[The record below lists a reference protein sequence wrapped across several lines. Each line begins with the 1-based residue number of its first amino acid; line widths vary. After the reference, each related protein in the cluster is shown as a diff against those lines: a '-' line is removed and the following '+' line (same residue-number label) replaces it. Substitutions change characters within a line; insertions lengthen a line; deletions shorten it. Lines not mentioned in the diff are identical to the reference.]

1 MEQNQSISNSNNSDE
16 ITLKE
21 LILKLKEYASE
32 LVRNWYIILICILPI
47 AGYMVYKAKT
57 TDTLY
62 PANLTFMLSQDDG
75 GLGKLGGLL
84 GSFGF
89 GGSGKNNYEKMVE
102 IAKSRQ
108 IIYNS
113 IFNRIEINGK
123 TDYFA
128 NHLIDI
134 EKMHDDLWK
143 KDTSGLKSFY
153 FINSDFQK
161 FSKLESKAFIQLC
174 KYLTGSEEKA
184 GIYNCSFSKTSEIL
198 TMSITTKSE
207 PLSIEL
213 LKSIF
218 YNLSDFYVETSIG
231 KDQFTYD
238 IIKRKSDS
246 IYNLLNAKDY
256 AASKIQDAKRN
267 LFEESEKNSAKK
279 LNRDVNMLGLIYGE
293 TAKNAELA
301 DFSLKSKTPL
311 IRELDLPMAPLD
323 SKSES
328 ALMALIKGC
337 LIGGILASFFIILR
351 KIIREAMAA

>member
-1 MEQNQSISNSNNSDE
+1 MEENQSMSNINNPDE

-21 LILKLKEYASE
+21 LILKLKDYALE
-32 LVRNWYIILICILPI
+32 LAKNWYIILLFILPI

-57 TDTLY
+57 TDTIF
-62 PANLTFMLSQDDG
+62 PAKLTFMLSQDDG
-75 GLGKLGGLL
+75 GLGKIGGLL
-84 GSFGF
+84 GSFGL

-113 IFNRIEINGK
+113 IFNNVEINGK
-123 TDYFA
+123 TDYLA
-128 NHLIDI
+128 NHLINL
-134 EKMHDDLWK
+134 EKLHDKLWE

-153 FINSDFQK
+153 FTNSDIQK
-161 FSKLESKAFIQLC
+161 FSKLESKAFIHLH
-174 KYLTGSEEKA
+174 KYLTGSGEKA

-198 TMSITTKSE
+198 TMSISTVSE

-213 LKSIF
+213 LKTIF

-231 KDQFTYD
+231 RDRFTYD

-267 LFEESEKNSAKK
+267 LFEESEKNSTKK
-279 LNRDVNMLGLIYGE
+279 LNRDVNMLGVIYGE

-323 SKSES
+323 AKSES
-328 ALMALIKGC
+328 AFMALIKGC